1 MLATF
6 FLLLASWPLLV
17 VVGGMRL
24 SYTVLWNAFVRCS
37 GLSVWWGRSIEEELH
52 FLVALFSLLLTLFG
66 SECGCFETLCI
77 QLGQLVR
84 RTEEEC
90 GKTQRREN
98 REFLMLHQPPLPAT
112 TSQLDF
118 RRHASVTAYLVFDLT
133 LSIQTS
139 IVQLLVR
146 LFRYVLAAAVRYHDL
161 TF

>member
-24 SYTVLWNAFVRCS
+24 NYTVLECVRS
-37 GLSVWWGRSIEEELH
+37 LLRDSVWWGRSIEVELH
-52 FLVALFSLLLTLFG
+52 YPVAPFSLLLTLFG

-84 RTEEEC
+84 KTEEEC